1 MAERS
6 RTRGLW
12 PFGAARA
19 PRPAERLLGAV
30 AQAARAPAL
39 YGEGRVPDTLDGRLE
54 AMFLHAALALMRL
67 RAAPEAGGLAQAF
80 ADLLFRH
87 LDEGLRE
94 TGVGDLSVP
103 KTMKRIAGRF
113 YGRLQAYDGA
123 LAEAGEAALVD
134 ALARNVFNAA
144 PQDAPFAA
152 TLAAYVRRQQ
162 TALAAAPAEGLLDA
176 ATWATAP

>member
-1 MAERS
+1 MAERK
-6 RTRGLW
+6 RRGGLW
-12 PFGAARA
+12 PFGTARG
-19 PRPAERLLGAV
+19 PSPAERLLQAV
-30 AQAARAPAL
+30 SQAARAPAL
-39 YGEGRVPDTLDGRLE
+39 FGEGRVPDTLDGRLE
-54 AMFLHAALALMRL
+54 AMFLHAALAMIRM
-67 RAAPEAGGLAQAF
+67 RAAAEAADLAQDF

-123 LAEAGEAALVD
+123 LAEAGEDALID

-162 TALAAAPAEGLLDA
+162 AALAAAPAEALLDA
-176 ATWATAP
+176 TTWAPPP